1 METELSIHFFVTGA
15 CLNILTVKS
24 AMSGNRVQHSFLCDR
39 SLSKH
44 LTVNSAMSGDRVQ
57 HSFLCDRSLSK
68 HLDSEECYE
77 WRQSSAFISL

>member
-24 AMSGNRVQHSFLCDR
+24 AMSG
-39 SLSKH
+39 
-44 LTVNSAMSGDRVQ
+44 DRVQ
-57 HSFLCDRSLSK
+57 HSFLCDRSLCK

-77 WRQSSAFISL
+77 WKQSSALISL

>member
-1 METELSIHFFVTGA
+1 METEFSIHFFVTGA
-15 CLNILTVKS
+15 CLNILTVK
-24 AMSGNRVQHSFLCDR
+24 
-39 SLSKH
+39 
-44 LTVNSAMSGDRVQ
+44 SAMSGDRVQ